1 MHRISPLLSVY
12 LGGRFLAAFGAALGL
27 IAALIVLFDAIELL
41 RRSAPVAGVGTGAI
55 LGLALLKLPHTI
67 QNSLP
72 FVVMIAVMY
81 ALFRL
86 SRHHELVVMRAVGV
100 SAWQVLAPTVVLVAA
115 LGAVNLLVVNPLA
128 ATLYDAYKQR
138 ERDLIDTGAAAFD
151 LGRSGFWL
159 RESAG
164 TGNAATA
171 TVVHADAV
179 RQDGGALH
187 LSGVSMFVSDAAGG
201 LVRRFQAETA
211 VLGDGYFHMSQVLV
225 MEPGQPTR
233 RFPSYRRQ
241 TAITLTQ
248 IQDSFAAPETL
259 SVYDLPG
266 FVAFSRAAG
275 FSALPHR
282 LYWQSLLA
290 TPVMLC
296 AMVLVAASFYLTG
309 QARLGGWTLRALG
322 GIGAGFL
329 LYFFSRFTYA
339 LGLSATLP
347 LPLAAW
353 SPAVVALLL
362 SLSYLFYAEDG

>member
-1 MHRISPLLSVY
+1 MSPSLSVY
-12 LGGRFLAAFGAALGL
+12 LGARFLAAFGGALAL
-27 IAALIVLFDAIELL
+27 IAALIVLFDSIELL
-41 RRSAPVAGVGTGAI
+41 RRSAPVAGIGTGTI

-67 QNSLP
+67 QDSLP

-86 SRHHELVVMRAVGV
+86 SRHHELVVMRAVGI
-100 SAWQVLAPTVVLVAA
+100 SAWQVLAPTIVLVAA
-115 LGAVNLLVVNPLA
+115 LGAVNLLVVNPVA
-128 ATLYDAYKQR
+128 AGLYDAYKR
-138 ERDLIDTGAAAFD
+138 LERDLIDPRGTAFD

-159 RESAG
+159 RETAG
-164 TGNAATA
+164 KGDAALA
-171 TVVHADAV
+171 TVVHANAV
-179 RQDGGALH
+179 QQAGGALH
-187 LSGVSMFVSDAAGG
+187 LSGVSIFVSDARGG
-201 LVRRFQAETA
+201 LVRRFEADGA
-211 VLGDGYFHMSQVLV
+211 VLSDGYFDMTGVTVL
-225 MEPGQPTR
+225 EPGRAAR
-233 RFPSYRRQ
+233 RFPAYRRK

-290 TPVMLC
+290 SPMMLC
-296 AMVLVAASFYLTG
+296 AMVLVAASFYLTA

-347 LPLAAW
+347 LALAAW
-353 SPAVVALLL
+353 SPAAVALLL
-362 SLSYLFYAEDG
+362 SLSYLFYSEDG

>member
-1 MHRISPLLSVY
+1 VHRISPSLSVY
-12 LGGRFLAAFGAALGL
+12 LGARFLAAFGGALAL
-27 IAALIVLFDAIELL
+27 IAALILVFDAIELL
-41 RRSAPVAGVGTGAI
+41 RRSAPVAGIGTGTI

-67 QNSLP
+67 QDSLP

-100 SAWQVLAPTVVLVAA
+100 SAWQVLAPTVLLVAA
-115 LGAVNLLVVNPLA
+115 LGAINLLAVNPVA
-128 ATLYDAYKQR
+128 AGLYDTYKR
-138 ERDLIDTGAAAFD
+138 LERDLIDPSATAFD

-159 RESAG
+159 REA
-164 TGNAATA
+164 TGDGAAAIA

-179 RQDGGALH
+179 QQDGGALR
-187 LSGVSMFVSDAAGG
+187 LSGVSIFISDAKGG
-201 LVRRFQAETA
+201 LIRRFEAESA
-211 VLGDGYFHMSQVLV
+211 VLRDGYFNMTQVAML
-225 MEPGQPTR
+225 EPGRPTR
-233 RFPSYRRQ
+233 RFPAYRRK

-290 TPVMLC
+290 SPVMLC
-296 AMVLVAASFYLTG
+296 AMVLVAASFYLTAH
-309 QARLGGWTLRALG
+309 ARVSGWTLRALG

-347 LPLAAW
+347 LSLAAW

-362 SLSYLFYAEDG
+362 SLWYLFYAEDG